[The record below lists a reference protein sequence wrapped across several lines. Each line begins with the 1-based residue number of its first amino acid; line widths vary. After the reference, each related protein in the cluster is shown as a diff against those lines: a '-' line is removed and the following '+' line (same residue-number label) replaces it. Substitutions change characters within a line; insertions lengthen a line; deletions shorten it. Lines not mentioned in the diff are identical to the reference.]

1 MKNAILAIDLQNDFV
16 KSTGSLSVPGAE
28 EDAVRIVDFMKRG
41 RFDNMY
47 FTLDT
52 HRPNSIFFCEFWK
65 DKDGNHPA
73 PFTTITTQDIKD
85 GKWTT
90 AINPQWSMRYPEELE
105 KKGKYALTLWPHH
118 CMAFTEGFTIVP
130 EIMAIIN
137 EWESKNFKF
146 ANFFMKGS
154 HIMTENYS
162 VFQAEIPYPNAPET
176 QIQQYIL
183 TALNSNDVIYFFGQA
198 QTHCVKF
205 TLDDL
210 NTYAPELVKK
220 LVILEDCMSPIGLFD
235 INTDPVYQKAVS
247 LGAKIMKST
256 EVIF

>member
-1 MKNAILAIDLQNDFV
+1 MTNAILAIDLQRDFCC
-16 KSTGSLSVPGAE
+16 SNGSLAVPGAE
-28 EDAVRIVDFMKRG
+28 EDTKRIVAFLKRG
-41 RFDNMY
+41 HFDNMY

-73 PFTTITTQDIKD
+73 PFTTITAQDIRD

-105 KKGKYALTLWPHH
+105 KKGKYDLTLWPHH

-130 EIMAIIN
+130 EIMEQII
-137 EWESKNFKF
+137 EWERNNFKF
-146 ANFFMKGS
+146 ANFYMKGS

-162 VFQAEIPYPNAPET
+162 VFQAELPYPNAPET
-176 QIQQYIL
+176 QLQQYIL
-183 TALNSNDVIYFFGQA
+183 NALNNNDIVYFFGQA
-198 QTHCVKF
+198 LSHCVKF

-210 NTYAPELVKK
+210 CTYAPDLVKK
-220 LVILEDCMSPIGLFD
+220 IVILEDCTSPIGAFD
-235 INTDPVYQKAVS
+235 INTDPVYQDAVR

-256 EVIF
+256 EVKF